1 MTTTTNGATTGAET
15 TTRSRRS
22 RATRAT
28 AMIEELTRQRAA
40 LPQMGPAASAGER
53 RDRRLRRALIAA
65 RLAGWWRVLARTSAW
80 GEVPEVF
87 VTAAYSARYAELNK
101 AREALDS
108 ARFWADRAQ
117 AQPRM
122 DLSGSD
128 R

>member
-22 RATRAT
+22 RATRAAT
-28 AMIEELTRQRAA
+28 MIEELTQQRVA
-40 LPQMGPAASAGER
+40 LPRMGPGASASER
-53 RDRRLRRALIAA
+53 RDGRLRRALIAA
-65 RLAGWWRVLARTSAW
+65 RLAGWWRVLARTTAW

-87 VTAAYSARYAELNK
+87 VTAAYSARYAERDK
-101 AREALDS
+101 ARKALDS

-122 DLSGSD
+122 DVSGSD